1 MSHRRKNA
9 EDLRGAAR
17 LAVAATRGVVG
28 IVEEMHRVIGS
39 GPSWLGRPLAL
50 PTELMTAA
58 SYGAVRGVATGVGL
72 ALDAGLAAL
81 APLLGSSA
89 QGPQR
94 EAALAVLNG
103 VLGDFLEETDNA
115 LAIAMRLRRG
125 GLALPLEGEG
135 AAEGGSAR
143 AALRQRLPAAVQ
155 EGRAG
160 GKLLVLVH
168 GLCMNDL
175 LWRRRGHDHGE
186 ALARAL
192 GFVPVYLHYNSG
204 LHVSQNAERFAALLE
219 QLVAAW
225 PVPVEE
231 LVLLGHSMGGLVAR
245 GACSAAER
253 RGHAWRAKL
262 TALVCLGTP
271 HHGAPL
277 ERGGKWVQVLLG
289 AFSPSRPLVRLGQLR
304 SAGITDLHFGNV
316 IEQHWRGRDRFALG
330 EDARAPVPLP
340 EGVRCYAV
348 AARLARRPGAR
359 LIGDGLVPV
368 ESALGRHP
376 GGGPS
381 VAFPPE
387 HQLLLERAGHL
398 DLLDHPEV
406 TAALIRWLAGAAAR

>member
-1 MSHRRKNA
+1 MSHRRKHA

-39 GPSWLGRPLAL
+39 GPRWLGRPLAL

-58 SYGAVRGVATGVGL
+58 SYGAVRGVTTGVGL

-81 APLLGSSA
+81 APLLGSSE

-103 VLGDFLEETDNA
+103 VLGDFLEETDNP
-115 LAIAMRLRRG
+115 LAISMSLRRG
-125 GLALPLEGEG
+125 GLALPLEGQG
-135 AAEGGSAR
+135 AS

-155 EGRAG
+155 EGRTG

-186 ALARAL
+186 ALARAS
-192 GFVPVYLHYNSG
+192 GFTPVYLHYNSG
-204 LHVSQNAERFAALLE
+204 LHVSQNAERFAARLE

-245 GACSAAER
+245 GACHVGER
-253 RGHAWRAKL
+253 GGMAWRAQL

-277 ERGGKWVQVLLG
+277 ERGGKWAQVLLG

-316 IEQHWRGRDRFALG
+316 IDEHWRGRDRFALG
-330 EDARAPVPLP
+330 ADERAPVPLP

-381 VAFPPE
+381 LAFPPE

-406 TAALIRWLAGAAAR
+406 TAALIRWLGGAAAR

>member
-39 GPSWLGRPLAL
+39 GPSWLGKPLAL
-50 PTELMTAA
+50 PAELVTAV
-58 SYGAVRGVATGVGL
+58 SYGAVRGVAGGVGL

-81 APLLGSSA
+81 APLLGSSD

-94 EAALAVLNG
+94 EAAQAVLNG
-103 VLGDFLEETDNA
+103 VLGDFLEETDNP
-115 LAIAMRLRRG
+115 LAISMSLRRG
-125 GLALPLEGEG
+125 GLALPLDGET
-135 AAEGGSAR
+135 
-143 AALRQRLPAAVQ
+143 LRQRLPQAVQ
-155 EGRAG
+155 EGGAG
-160 GKLLVLVH
+160 GKLAVLVH

-186 ALARAL
+186 LLARRL
-192 GFVPVYLHYNSG
+192 GYTPVYLHYNSG
-204 LHVSQNAERFAALLE
+204 RHVSQNAEGFSALLE
-219 QLVAAW
+219 RLVAAW
-225 PVPVEE
+225 PVPIEE
-231 LVLLGHSMGGLVAR
+231 LAIVGHSMGGLVAR
-245 GACSAAER
+245 GACRSAER
-253 RGHAWRAKL
+253 EGHAWRGKL
-262 TALVCLGTP
+262 RALVCLGTP

-316 IEQHWRGRDRFALG
+316 IEEHWRGRDRFALE
-330 EDARAPVPLP
+330 EDQRAPVPLP
-340 EGVRCYAV
+340 EGVRCFAA
-348 AARLARRPGAR
+348 AARLARRPGAK

-368 ESALGRHP
+368 SSALGEHAH
-376 GGGPS
+376 GGERTL
-381 VAFPPE
+381 AFPAE
-387 HQLLLERAGHL
+387 HQLLVERAGHL

-406 TAALIRWLAGAAAR
+406 SAALCRWLG